1 MRSIWW
7 LSQDAFD
14 KGLVCRQYASVLLGC
29 LSEPFMRALRFIAA
43 VFLFLASVHRS
54 VSSVLVDFQV
64 AQPPPVPKDT
74 QQCTIEILQSVIAMT
89 ILCQII
95 TQIIFRHD
103 FANSFGKYVYIYHL
117 DTLNG
122 SPDRNFQCSSRAI
135 YVCNFSNYISPYSN
149 FFIQT
154 SGGLRSCRLLGCHH
168 SQFHSHQQWNSIRS
182 PWNIYIP
189 KRREQ
194 VNNYFCQDGYLMTS
208 FLQYGVHLHQN
219 LRKMA
224 SFGPIL
230 RM

>member
-1 MRSIWW
+1 M
-7 LSQDAFD
+7 Q
-14 KGLVCRQYASVLLGC
+14 
-29 LSEPFMRALRFIAA
+29 ALRFLAA
-43 VFLFLASVHRS
+43 VYLFFTSVYRS
-54 VSSVLVDFQV
+54 IFSVQVDFQV
-64 AQPPPVPKDT
+64 AQPPLVPKDA
-74 QQCTIEILQSVIAMT
+74 QQCTIEILQSVITMT

-103 FANSFGKYVYIYHL
+103 FGNSYGQYVYLYHL

-122 SPDRNFQCSSRAI
+122 SPVRNFQCSSCGL
-135 YVCNFSNYISPYSN
+135 YVCNFSNYISPCHSN

-154 SGGLRSCRLLGCHH
+154 SGGLRSCRLLGCRH
-168 SQFHSHQQWNSIRS
+168 SQFHSHQQWSSIRS
-182 PWNIYIP
+182 PWNIYTP